1 MSALGSLAVILSGSL
16 CLGLLFA
23 LFRFL
28 HNIWWTPVRVQRL
41 MRSQG
46 IEGPS
51 FRLITG
57 NAKEIRK
64 MRKEAMSRPMTD
76 ISHKI
81 LSRIQP
87 HVDSWTKKYGTSF
100 LFWLGPQAQLIVSE
114 PEMIKEILNDK
125 DKNYP
130 KTDVQDYVKKLI
142 GGGLVTSEG
151 EKWFKMRKLANFA
164 FNGENLKKMIPAMV
178 ASVEMMLARTAFGS
192 SYLEG
197 KDIFDMLGKL
207 AMLAVKN
214 FFKIRLPGISWILRN
229 GDDIEAD
236 KLEKGIHES
245 ILRLLKKREE
255 KALSKGIDDY
265 GSDFFGLLVK
275 AYHDDDVSKRI
286 SIEDIV
292 DECKTV
298 YIAGQETTNV
308 LLSWTM
314 LLLAVHTDWQEEA
327 RNEVLRTFGQQT
339 PSPDGISKLK
349 IMSMIINE
357 SLRLYPPIIM
367 LRRKVDREVR
377 LGNLTLPSNMSVS
390 MSILTAHQDPV
401 TWSEDAHLFKPER
414 FAEGVAK
421 AVDGNPAAYFP
432 FGLGHRMCVGFNFA
446 LIEAKITLSMIL
458 QHYSFTLSPAYVHS
472 PTSHITLR
480 PQHGVQVMLSALQ
493 G

>member
-178 ASVEMMLARTAFGS
+178 ASVEMMLARWKKHCGNEIDVYDEFRILTSDVISRTAFGS

-214 FFKIRLPGISWILRN
+214 FFKIRLPGIRYS
-229 GDDIEAD
+229 
-236 KLEKGIHES
+236 S
-245 ILRLLKKREE
+245 
-255 KALSKGIDDY
+255 Y
-265 GSDFFGLLVK
+265 
-275 AYHDDDVSKRI
+275 
-286 SIEDIV
+286 
-292 DECKTV
+292 
-298 YIAGQETTNV
+298 
-308 LLSWTM
+308 
-314 LLLAVHTDWQEEA
+314 
-327 RNEVLRTFGQQT
+327 
-339 PSPDGISKLK
+339 
-349 IMSMIINE
+349 
-357 SLRLYPPIIM
+357 
-367 LRRKVDREVR
+367 
-377 LGNLTLPSNMSVS
+377 NL
-390 MSILTAHQDPV
+390 Q
-401 TWSEDAHLFKPER
+401 F
-414 FAEGVAK
+414 
-421 AVDGNPAAYFP
+421 PA
-432 FGLGHRMCVGFNFA
+432 
-446 LIEAKITLSMIL
+446 
-458 QHYSFTLSPAYVHS
+458 
-472 PTSHITLR
+472 
-480 PQHGVQVMLSALQ
+480 
-493 G
+493 